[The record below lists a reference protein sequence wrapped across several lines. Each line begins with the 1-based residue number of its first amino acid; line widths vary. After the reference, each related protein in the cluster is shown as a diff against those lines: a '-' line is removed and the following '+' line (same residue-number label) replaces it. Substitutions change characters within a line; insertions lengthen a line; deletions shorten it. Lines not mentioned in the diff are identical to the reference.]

1 MVYRVA
7 IIGHSQVP
15 KSFMQAIEDVEVRI
29 YRRPGARLA
38 KFDVYEECQEPFNWH
53 HEFNHI
59 IFMGGSDK
67 PSMSVEE
74 KQKLLLNFNALRYV
88 SLRRKNK
95 MLFNHIHGFA
105 TP

>member
-15 KSFMQAIEDVEVRI
+15 RNFIQAIDDVEVRI
-29 YRRPGARLA
+29 YRKPGARLA

-59 IFMGGSDK
+59 IFMGGIDK
-67 PSMSVEE
+67 PSRSVEG
-74 KQKLLLNFNALRYV
+74 KTKALAKFQRATI
-88 SLRRKNK
+88 R
-95 MLFNHIHGFA
+95 FA
-105 TP
+105 TSDK